1 MILAI
6 KKFGEMDLV
15 KFADF
20 SGDFNQIHLDSNYA
34 SRTPYEKPIVH
45 GIHLL
50 LYSLEHLTPKVLM
63 PIKSCR
69 VIFNKSVQI
78 NQEITINWD
87 AHSNLLSIND
97 NNSKVLV
104 SITDICFREQI
115 LQKINHKP
123 LSHQRQE
130 FLPQETDI
138 SSLKIDSEI
147 LYEYNGNSQLC
158 EVLYPELT
166 KLNSVST
173 LCEIAKLSAFV
184 GMKIPG
190 KYSLFRSINIEMS
203 NFDNT
208 TQTFN
213 ISSIDK
219 RVGAVSIEYTGFEIK
234 AQINTFFRPKPIAIP
249 NCSEINQIL
258 AVNIKYENKSV
269 LIIGGSRGIGA
280 WASKIFAIYGFS
292 VTLTYNKNYLEAKNI
307 QDDIVSFGGNCS
319 IVKFDVLTSPINLW
333 QKDRFEY
340 VLYFATPA
348 IVANYSGV
356 FDSARYYK
364 FRKFYV
370 ETFEKFV
377 VEMSPKCSKFF
388 YPSTML
394 IDSPELGF
402 EEYIKAKTEGERIC
416 ERYTGAKNRR
426 IIVRRLPR
434 LATDQNNWIFGRN
447 TISPIAEVIEIFK
460 LLITA

>member
-1 MILAI
+1 MILGS
-6 KKFGEMDLV
+6 KKFSGMDLI

-20 SGDFNQIHLDSNYA
+20 SGDFNQIHLDPNYA

-50 LYSLEHLTPKVLM
+50 LYSLELLTPKVLK

-78 NQEITINWD
+78 DQEISVNWD
-87 AHSNLLSIND
+87 VINNSLLIND
-97 NNSKVLV
+97 KNSKVLV
-104 SITDICFREQI
+104 SITDIRFQKNVSQKMNY
-115 LQKINHKP
+115 LQ
-123 LSHQRQE
+123 LSHQSQK

-138 SSLKIDSEI
+138 SSLTLNSEI

-166 KLNSVST
+166 KLYSVSS

-190 KYSLFRSINIEMS
+190 KYSLFRGINIEMNNVEKTS
-203 NFDNT
+203 T
-208 TQTFN
+208 TFN

-234 AQINTFFRPKPIAIP
+234 AQVNTFFRPKPITIP
-249 NCSEINQIL
+249 NCSEINESL
-258 AVNIKYENKSV
+258 NTKVKYENMSV
-269 LIIGGSRGIGA
+269 LIIGGSRGLGA
-280 WASKIFAIYGFS
+280 WASKIFAILGFS
-292 VTLTYNKNYLEAKNI
+292 VTLTYSKNYVEAKNI

-319 IVKFDVLTSPINLW
+319 IIEFDVLTSPINLW
-333 QKDRFEY
+333 QKDRFEH

-356 FDSARYYK
+356 FDSALYDK

-370 ETFEKFV
+370 ESFEKFV
-377 VEMSPKCSKFF
+377 VELSPRCSNFF

-416 ERYTGAKNRR
+416 EYYTNAKNKR

-447 TISPIAEVIEIFK
+447 TISPIVEMTEIFE
-460 LLITA
+460 LLIKD